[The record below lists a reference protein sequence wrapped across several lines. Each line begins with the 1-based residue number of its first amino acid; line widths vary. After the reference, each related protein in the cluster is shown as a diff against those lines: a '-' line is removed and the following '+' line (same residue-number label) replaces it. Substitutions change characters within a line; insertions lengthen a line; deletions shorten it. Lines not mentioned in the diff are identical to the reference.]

1 MKDEFKLLVK
11 ETPKD
16 SYKVIEYS
24 SSKRTL
30 EIKQKTLKKQHPNW
44 EVLVIKQN
52 YNVSWKETLW
62 NQIHTMLIW

>member
-52 YNVSWKETLW
+52 YNVS
-62 NQIHTMLIW
+62 